1 MGNKYATMNIHICG
15 LNTNDQ
21 AIYESE
27 IKILDKLFPE
37 KDEKKSN
44 DNYKVKYCKKPNWNA
59 YIYSR
64 FNTKN
69 FHLISEVIKNQVNS
83 FNGEGSN
90 NKTKEEKDESKN
102 HMILLFVN
110 DNDSDTLL
118 CNEFS
123 DEEIKGEL
131 VDNFPLMLFLFKD
144 IERSN
149 TYYNDYIF
157 DFSYINCFNLSSI
170 NIPNNNNQENEEI
183 KEKEEYIALFLKK
196 FLYNNYDSY
205 FTERGRRIVDE
216 VDIFTNKQK
225 LGVYLPLV
233 LVGSPGVGKS
243 TFINIINGSRIS
255 KASSSEEPVT
265 SKSAFYDVKIPGNDD
280 SEVLMVDD
288 GIIQEAYLR
297 LVDTPGFD
305 LEKDIKIALNEL
317 KRIFH
322 DFKEGKE
329 KVPVILF
336 FMNPF
341 GRNST
346 KDIEK
351 KKKIF
356 EILKLIKDNK
366 AKVIFVITHIS
377 KNGKWQKEY
386 SFIKLLKEQGLK
398 ELVEEDKSNIIK
410 CDFIGENAYGI
421 KEIFDK
427 IYTYLNVIVD
437 EKNQQ
442 TGKIYTQSFIDDIKN
457 IQTFD
462 EKLQYIKS
470 KTSLFDHFQSKEDII
485 DYANKKSKILIYSM
499 SALAAASGASP
510 VPFTDIAVVFTIQAG
525 TIIQIGKNFGYI
537 WKTISKHDL
546 ESIYKGELYNPD
558 KIQNQNQGKI
568 HLNNEDIKKLIFATI
583 FKGIGM
589 AICLNIDDVV
599 KLFWGIGSIAGSV
612 LGAIIDGGIVFKY
625 SNNARKY
632 YESKCKADD
641 GTIFFTTRC
650 AEYEIIFRQFE
661 LFKNFNLIYPSE

>member
-1 MGNKYATMNIHICG
+1 MGNNYATMNIHICG

-44 DNYKVKYCKKPNWNA
+44 DNYKVKYCKKPKWNA

-83 FNGEGSN
+83 CNGEEAN
-90 NKTKEEKDESKN
+90 NKTKEEIDELKN

-110 DNDSDTLL
+110 DNDSDILL

-149 TYYNDYIF
+149 TYYKDYIF
-157 DFSYINCFNLSSI
+157 DFSYINCLNLSSI
-170 NIPNNNNQENEEI
+170 NIQNNE
-183 KEKEEYIALFLKK
+183 KEKEEYISLFLKK
-196 FLYNNYDSY
+196 FLYNNFDSY
-205 FTERGRRIVDE
+205 FTERGRKIVDE
-216 VDIFTNKQK
+216 IDIFSNKQK
-225 LGVYLPLV
+225 FGVYLPIV

-243 TFINIINGSRIS
+243 TFINILNGSRIS
-255 KASSSEEPVT
+255 KASSSEDPVT
-265 SKSAFYDVKIPGNDD
+265 SKSAIYDVKIPGKDDNDI
-280 SEVLMVDD
+280 LMVDD

-297 LVDTPGFD
+297 IVDTPGFD

-317 KRIFH
+317 KRIFQ

-329 KVPVILF
+329 KIPVILF

-346 KDIEK
+346 RDENK
-351 KKKIF
+351 KNKII
-356 EILKLIKDNK
+356 EILKLIKVNK
-366 AKVIFVITHIS
+366 AKIIFVITHIQ
-377 KNGKWQKEY
+377 KNAKWQKEY
-386 SFIKLLKEQGLK
+386 SFIKYLREQGLE
-398 ELVEEDKSNIIK
+398 ELVEENKSNIIK

-427 IYTYLNVIVD
+427 IYTYLNIILD
-437 EKNQQ
+437 ENNQP

-457 IQTFD
+457 FQTFD

-470 KTSLFDHFQSKEDII
+470 KTSLFDHFESKEDII
-485 DYANKKSKILIYSM
+485 DYANKKSKVLIYSM
-499 SALAAASGASP
+499 STLAAISGANP
-510 VPFTDIAVVFTIQAG
+510 IPFTDIVVVLAIQAG

-546 ESIYKGELYNPD
+546 ESIYKGELYNPNI
-558 KIQNQNQGKI
+558 IQNQNQGEAHMNRK
-568 HLNNEDIKKLIFATI
+568 DIENLVLTI
-583 FKGIGM
+583 FFKGVM
-589 AICLNIDDVV
+589 MTFFLNIDDVL
-599 KLFWGIGSIAGSV
+599 KIFWGIGSIAGAI
-612 LGAIIDGGIVFKY
+612 LGSIIDGGIVFKY

-661 LFKNFNLIYPSE
+661 LFKNFDLIYPPE

>member
-1 MGNKYATMNIHICG
+1 MGNNYATMNIHICG

-44 DNYKVKYCKKPNWNA
+44 NNYKVKYCKKPKWNA

-64 FNTKN
+64 YNTKN

-83 FNGEGSN
+83 YNGEGSN
-90 NKTKEEKDESKN
+90 NKTKEEKDEVKN
-102 HMILLFVN
+102 HMIILFVN
-110 DNDSDTLL
+110 DNDSDKLL

-149 TYYNDYIF
+149 TYYKDYIF
-157 DFSYINCFNLSSI
+157 DFSYINCFNLNSI
-170 NIPNNNNQENEEI
+170 NIPNEA

-205 FTERGRRIVDE
+205 FTERGRKIVDE
-216 VDIFTNKQK
+216 IDIFSNKQK
-225 LGVYLPLV
+225 FGVYLPVV

-243 TFINIINGSRIS
+243 TFINILNGSRIS

-265 SKSAFYDVKIPGNDD
+265 SKSAFYDVKIPGKDD
-280 SEVLMVDD
+280 NEILMVDE

-297 LVDTPGFD
+297 IVDTPGFD

-317 KRIFH
+317 KRIFQ
-322 DFKEGKE
+322 DFREGKE
-329 KVPVILF
+329 KIPVILF
-336 FMNPF
+336 FMSPF

-346 KDIEK
+346 KDTDK
-351 KKKIF
+351 KKKII

-366 AKVIFVITHIS
+366 GKIIFVITHIP
-377 KNGKWQKEY
+377 KNGKWAKEY
-386 SFIKLLKEQGLK
+386 SFIKNLKEQGLE
-398 ELVEEDKSNIIK
+398 ELVEANKSNIIK

-427 IYTYLNVIVD
+427 IYTYLNIILD
-437 EKNQQ
+437 ENNQP

-457 IQTFD
+457 FQTFD

-470 KTSLFDHFQSKEDII
+470 KTSLFDHFESKEDII
-485 DYANKKSKILIYSM
+485 DYANKKSKVLIYSM
-499 SALAAASGASP
+499 STLAAISGASP
-510 VPFTDIAVVFTIQAG
+510 IPFTDIAVVLAIQAG

-546 ESIYKGELYNPD
+546 ESIYKGELYNPNI
-558 KIQNQNQGKI
+558 IQNQNQGEAHINRKEI
-568 HLNNEDIKKLIFATI
+568 EKLVLAIF
-583 FKGIGM
+583 FKGVM
-589 AICLNIDDVV
+589 MTTLLNIDDVL
-599 KLFWGIGSIAGSV
+599 KIFWGAGTLV
-612 LGAIIDGGIVFKY
+612 GALIGAIIDGGIVFKY

-661 LFKNFNLIYPSE
+661 LFKNFELIYPPE

>member
-1 MGNKYATMNIHICG
+1 MTLGY
-15 LNTNDQ
+15 
-21 AIYESE
+21 
-27 IKILDKLFPE
+27 
-37 KDEKKSN
+37 N
-44 DNYKVKYCKKPNWNA
+44 DNEKY
-59 YIYSR
+59 
-64 FNTKN
+64 
-69 FHLISEVIKNQVNS
+69 V
-83 FNGEGSN
+83 
-90 NKTKEEKDESKN
+90 
-102 HMILLFVN
+102 
-110 DNDSDTLL
+110 
-118 CNEFS
+118 
-123 DEEIKGEL
+123 
-131 VDNFPLMLFLFKD
+131 
-144 IERSN
+144 
-149 TYYNDYIF
+149 F
-157 DFSYINCFNLSSI
+157 DFSYINCFNLNSI
-170 NIPNNNNQENEEI
+170 NIPNEA

-205 FTERGRRIVDE
+205 FTERGRKIVDE
-216 VDIFTNKQK
+216 IDIFSNKQK
-225 LGVYLPLV
+225 FGVYLPVV

-243 TFINIINGSRIS
+243 TFINILNGSRIS

-265 SKSAFYDVKIPGNDD
+265 SKSAFYDVKIPGKDD
-280 SEVLMVDD
+280 NEILMVDE

-297 LVDTPGFD
+297 IVDTPGFD

-317 KRIFH
+317 KRIFQ
-322 DFKEGKE
+322 DFREGKE

-336 FMNPF
+336 FMNPV

-346 KDIEK
+346 KDTDK
-351 KKKIF
+351 KKNII

-366 AKVIFVITHIS
+366 DKIIFVITHIP
-377 KNGKWQKEY
+377 KNGKWAKEY
-386 SFIKLLKEQGLK
+386 SFIKNLKEQGLE
-398 ELVEEDKSNIIK
+398 ELVEANKSNIIK

-427 IYTYLNVIVD
+427 IYTYLNIILD
-437 EKNQQ
+437 ENNQP

-457 IQTFD
+457 FQTFD

-470 KTSLFDHFQSKEDII
+470 KTSLFDHFESKEDII

-499 SALAAASGASP
+499 STLAAISGVSP
-510 VPFTDIAVVFTIQAG
+510 IPFTDIVVVVTIQAG
-525 TIIQIGKNFGYI
+525 TIIQIGENFGYI

-546 ESIYKGELYNPD
+546 ESIYKGELYNPNI
-558 KIQNQNQGKI
+558 IQNQNQGEAHINRK
-568 HLNNEDIKKLIFATI
+568 DIEKLVLETI

-599 KLFWGIGSIAGSV
+599 KLFWGIGSIAGAI

-625 SNNARKY
+625 SNNAKKY

-661 LFKNFNLIYPSE
+661 LFKNFDLIYPPE

>member
-1 MGNKYATMNIHICG
+1 MGNNYATMNIHICG

-27 IKILDKLFPE
+27 IKMLDKLFPE

-44 DNYKVKYCKKPNWNA
+44 NNYKVKYCKKPKWNA

-64 FNTKN
+64 DNTKN

-83 FNGEGSN
+83 YNGEGSN
-90 NKTKEEKDESKN
+90 NKTKEEKDEVKN
-102 HMILLFVN
+102 HMIILFVN
-110 DNDSDTLL
+110 DNDSDKLL

-149 TYYNDYIF
+149 TYYKDYIF
-157 DFSYINCFNLSSI
+157 DFSYINCFNLNSI
-170 NIPNNNNQENEEI
+170 NIPNEA

-205 FTERGRRIVDE
+205 FTERGRKIVDE
-216 VDIFTNKQK
+216 IDIFSNKQK
-225 LGVYLPLV
+225 FGVYLPVV

-243 TFINIINGSRIS
+243 TFINILNGSRIS

-265 SKSAFYDVKIPGNDD
+265 SKSAFYDIKIPGKDD
-280 SEVLMVDD
+280 NEILMVDE

-297 LVDTPGFD
+297 IVDTPGFD

-317 KRIFH
+317 KRIFQ
-322 DFKEGKE
+322 DFREGKE
-329 KVPVILF
+329 KIPVILF

-346 KDIEK
+346 KDTDK
-351 KKKIF
+351 KKKII

-366 AKVIFVITHIS
+366 AKIIFVITHIP
-377 KNGKWQKEY
+377 KNGKWAKEY
-386 SFIKLLKEQGLK
+386 SFIKNLKEQGLE
-398 ELVEEDKSNIIK
+398 ELVEANKSNIIK

-427 IYTYLNVIVD
+427 IYTYLNIILD
-437 EKNQQ
+437 ENNQP

-457 IQTFD
+457 FQTFD

-470 KTSLFDHFQSKEDII
+470 KTSLFDHFESKEDII

-499 SALAAASGASP
+499 STLAAISGANP
-510 VPFTDIAVVFTIQAG
+510 IPFTDIVVVLAIQAG

-546 ESIYKGELYNPD
+546 ESIYKGELYNPNI
-558 KIQNQNQGKI
+558 IQNQNQGEAHMNIK
-568 HLNNEDIKKLIFATI
+568 DIEKLVLTI
-583 FKGIGM
+583 FFKGVM
-589 AICLNIDDVV
+589 MTICLNIDDVL
-599 KLFWGIGSIAGSV
+599 KIFWGIGSIVGAILGS
-612 LGAIIDGGIVFKY
+612 IIDGGIVFKY

-661 LFKNFNLIYPSE
+661 LFKNFDLIYPPE

>member
-1 MGNKYATMNIHICG
+1 MGNNYATMNIHICG

-27 IKILDKLFPE
+27 IKMLDKLFPE

-44 DNYKVKYCKKPNWNA
+44 NNYKVKYCKKPKWNA

-64 FNTKN
+64 YNTKN

-83 FNGEGSN
+83 YNGEGSN
-90 NKTKEEKDESKN
+90 NKTKEEKDEVKN
-102 HMILLFVN
+102 HMIILFVN

-149 TYYNDYIF
+149 TYYKDYIF
-157 DFSYINCFNLSSI
+157 DFSYINCFNLNSI
-170 NIPNNNNQENEEI
+170 NIPNEA

-205 FTERGRRIVDE
+205 FTERGRKIVDE
-216 VDIFTNKQK
+216 IDIFSNKQK
-225 LGVYLPLV
+225 FGVYLPVV

-243 TFINIINGSRIS
+243 TFINILNGSRIS

-265 SKSAFYDVKIPGNDD
+265 SKSAFYDVKIPGKDD
-280 SEVLMVDD
+280 NEILMVDE

-297 LVDTPGFD
+297 IVDTPGFD

-317 KRIFH
+317 KRIFQ
-322 DFKEGKE
+322 DFREGKE
-329 KVPVILF
+329 KIPVILF

-346 KDIEK
+346 KDTDK
-351 KKKIF
+351 KKNIY

-366 AKVIFVITHIS
+366 AKIIFVITHIP
-377 KNGKWQKEY
+377 KNGKWAKEY
-386 SFIKLLKEQGLK
+386 SFIKNLKEQGLE
-398 ELVEEDKSNIIK
+398 ELVEANKSNIIK

-427 IYTYLNVIVD
+427 IYTYLNIILD
-437 EKNQQ
+437 ENNQP

-457 IQTFD
+457 FQTFD

-470 KTSLFDHFQSKEDII
+470 KTSLFDHFESKEDII

-499 SALAAASGASP
+499 STLAAISGANP
-510 VPFTDIAVVFTIQAG
+510 IPFTDIVVVLAIQAG

-546 ESIYKGELYNPD
+546 ESIYKGELYNPNI
-558 KIQNQNQGKI
+558 IQNQNQGEAHINRKEI
-568 HLNNEDIKKLIFATI
+568 EKLVLAIF
-583 FKGIGM
+583 FKGVM
-589 AICLNIDDVV
+589 MTTLLNIDDVL
-599 KLFWGIGSIAGSV
+599 KIFWGAGTLV
-612 LGAIIDGGIVFKY
+612 GALIGAIIDGGIVFKY

-661 LFKNFNLIYPSE
+661 LFKNFELIYPPE

>member
-1 MGNKYATMNIHICG
+1 MGNKFATMNIHICG

-44 DNYKVKYCKKPNWNA
+44 DNYKVKYCKKPKWNA

-83 FNGEGSN
+83 CNGEEAN
-90 NKTKEEKDESKN
+90 NKTKEEIDELKN

-110 DNDSDTLL
+110 DNDSDILL

-149 TYYNDYIF
+149 IYYKDYIF
-157 DFSYINCFNLSSI
+157 DFSYISCLNLSSI
-170 NIPNNNNQENEEI
+170 NIQNNE
-183 KEKEEYIALFLKK
+183 KEKEEYISLFLKK

-205 FTERGRRIVDE
+205 FTERGRKIVDE
-216 VDIFTNKQK
+216 IDIFSNKQK
-225 LGVYLPLV
+225 FGVYLPIV

-243 TFINIINGSRIS
+243 TFINILNGSRIS
-255 KASSSEEPVT
+255 KASSSEDPVT
-265 SKSAFYDVKIPGNDD
+265 SKSAIYDVKIPGKDDND
-280 SEVLMVDD
+280 VLMVDD

-297 LVDTPGFD
+297 IVDTPGFD

-317 KRIFH
+317 KRIFQ

-329 KVPVILF
+329 KIPVILF

-346 KDIEK
+346 KDADK
-351 KKKIF
+351 KKKII
-356 EILKLIKDNK
+356 EILKLIKVNK
-366 AKVIFVITHIS
+366 AKIIFVITHIQ
-377 KNGKWQKEY
+377 KNAKWQKEY
-386 SFIKLLKEQGLK
+386 SFIKYLREQGLE
-398 ELVEEDKSNIIK
+398 ELVEENKSNIIK

-427 IYTYLNVIVD
+427 IYMYLNVIVD
-437 EKNQQ
+437 ENNQP

-470 KTSLFDHFQSKEDII
+470 KTSLFDHFYSKEDII
-485 DYANKKSKILIYSM
+485 DYANKKSKILIFSM
-499 SALAAASGASP
+499 SALAAISGASP
-510 VPFTDIAVVFTIQAG
+510 VPFTDIAVVITIQAG

-558 KIQNQNQGKI
+558 IIQNQNQGELHMSNEKI
-568 HLNNEDIKKLIFATI
+568 KELIFAII

-589 AICLNIDDVV
+589 VILNVDDIF
-599 KLFWGIGSIAGSV
+599 KMFWGIGTAV
-612 LGAIIDGGIVFKY
+612 GAVIGGIIDGGIVFKY

-650 AEYEIIFRQFE
+650 AEYEIIFRKFE
-661 LFKNFNLIYPSE
+661 LFKNTNLIYPSE

>member
-1 MGNKYATMNIHICG
+1 MGNNYATMNIHICG

-27 IKILDKLFPE
+27 IKMLDKLFPE

-44 DNYKVKYCKKPNWNA
+44 NNYKVKYCKKPKWNA

-64 FNTKN
+64 YNTKN

-83 FNGEGSN
+83 YNGEGSN
-90 NKTKEEKDESKN
+90 NKTKEEKDEVKN
-102 HMILLFVN
+102 HMIILFVN

-149 TYYNDYIF
+149 TYYKDYIF
-157 DFSYINCFNLSSI
+157 DFSYINCFNLNSI
-170 NIPNNNNQENEEI
+170 NIPNEA

-205 FTERGRRIVDE
+205 FTERGRKIVDE
-216 VDIFTNKQK
+216 IDIFSNKQK
-225 LGVYLPLV
+225 FGVYLPVV

-243 TFINIINGSRIS
+243 TFINILNGSRIS

-265 SKSAFYDVKIPGNDD
+265 SKSAFYDIKIPGKDD
-280 SEVLMVDD
+280 NEILMVDE

-297 LVDTPGFD
+297 IVDTPGFD

-317 KRIFH
+317 KRIFQ
-322 DFKEGKE
+322 DFREGKE
-329 KVPVILF
+329 KIPVILF
-336 FMNPF
+336 FMNPV

-346 KDIEK
+346 KDTDK
-351 KKKIF
+351 KENII

-366 AKVIFVITHIS
+366 AKIIFVITHIP
-377 KNGKWQKEY
+377 KNGKWKKEY
-386 SFIKLLKEQGLK
+386 SFIKNLKEQGLE
-398 ELVEEDKSNIIK
+398 ELVEANKSNIIK

-427 IYTYLNVIVD
+427 IYTYLNIILD
-437 EKNQQ
+437 EKNQP

-457 IQTFD
+457 FQTFD

-470 KTSLFDHFQSKEDII
+470 KTSLFDHFGSKEDII
-485 DYANKKSKILIYSM
+485 DYANKKSKVLIYSM
-499 SALAAASGASP
+499 STLAAISGASP
-510 VPFTDIAVVFTIQAG
+510 IPFTDIAIVLSIQAG
-525 TIIQIGKNFGYI
+525 TIIQIGQNFGYI

-546 ESIYKGELYNPD
+546 ESIYKGELYNPNI
-558 KIQNQNQGKI
+558 IQNQNQGEAHINRK
-568 HLNNEDIKKLIFATI
+568 DIEKLVLETI

-599 KLFWGIGSIAGSV
+599 KLFWGIGSIAGAIV
-612 LGAIIDGGIVFKY
+612 GAIIDGGIVFKY
-625 SNNARKY
+625 
-632 YESKCKADD
+632 
-641 GTIFFTTRC
+641 
-650 AEYEIIFRQFE
+650 
-661 LFKNFNLIYPSE
+661 

>member
-1 MGNKYATMNIHICG
+1 MGNNYATMNIHICG

-27 IKILDKLFPE
+27 IKMLDKLFPE

-44 DNYKVKYCKKPNWNA
+44 NNYKVKYCKKPKWNA

-64 FNTKN
+64 NNTKN

-83 FNGEGSN
+83 YNGEGSN
-90 NKTKEEKDESKN
+90 NKTKEEKDEVKN
-102 HMILLFVN
+102 HMIILFVN

-123 DEEIKGEL
+123 DEDIKGEL

-149 TYYNDYIF
+149 TYYKDYIF
-157 DFSYINCFNLSSI
+157 DFSYINCFNLNSI
-170 NIPNNNNQENEEI
+170 NIPNEA

-205 FTERGRRIVDE
+205 FTERGRKIVDE
-216 VDIFTNKQK
+216 IDIFSNKQK
-225 LGVYLPLV
+225 FGVYLPVV

-243 TFINIINGSRIS
+243 TFINILNGSRIS

-265 SKSAFYDVKIPGNDD
+265 SKSAFYDVKIPGKDD
-280 SEVLMVDD
+280 NEILMVDE

-297 LVDTPGFD
+297 IVDTPGFD

-317 KRIFH
+317 KRIFQ
-322 DFKEGKE
+322 DFREGKE
-329 KVPVILF
+329 KIPVILF

-346 KDIEK
+346 KDTDK
-351 KKKIF
+351 KKKII

-366 AKVIFVITHIS
+366 AKIIFVITHIP
-377 KNGKWQKEY
+377 KNGKWKKEY
-386 SFIKLLKEQGLK
+386 SFIKNLKEQGLE
-398 ELVEEDKSNIIK
+398 ELVEANKSNIIK

-427 IYTYLNVIVD
+427 IYTYLNIILD
-437 EKNQQ
+437 ENNQP

-457 IQTFD
+457 FQTFD

-470 KTSLFDHFQSKEDII
+470 KTSLFDHFESKEDII

-499 SALAAASGASP
+499 STLAAISGASP
-510 VPFTDIAVVFTIQAG
+510 IPFTDVAVVLAIQAG

-546 ESIYKGELYNPD
+546 ESIYKGELYNPNI
-558 KIQNQNQGKI
+558 IQNQNQGEAHMNRK
-568 HLNNEDIKKLIFATI
+568 DIEKLVLTMF
-583 FKGIGM
+583 FKGVM
-589 AICLNIDDVV
+589 MTFFLNIDDVL
-599 KLFWGIGSIAGSV
+599 KIFWGIGSIAGAI
-612 LGAIIDGGIVFKY
+612 LGSIIDGGIVFKY

-661 LFKNFNLIYPSE
+661 LFKNFDLIYPPE

>member
-1 MGNKYATMNIHICG
+1 MGNNYATMNIHICG

-27 IKILDKLFPE
+27 IKMLDKLFPE

-44 DNYKVKYCKKPNWNA
+44 NNYKVKYCKKPKWNA

-64 FNTKN
+64 YNTKN
-69 FHLISEVIKNQVNS
+69 FHLISEVIINQVNS
-83 FNGEGSN
+83 YNGEGSN
-90 NKTKEEKDESKN
+90 NKTKEEKDEVKN
-102 HMILLFVN
+102 HMIILFVN

-123 DEEIKGEL
+123 DEDIKGEL

-149 TYYNDYIF
+149 TYYKDYIF
-157 DFSYINCFNLSSI
+157 DFSYINCFNLNSI
-170 NIPNNNNQENEEI
+170 NIPNEA

-205 FTERGRRIVDE
+205 FTERGRKIVDE
-216 VDIFTNKQK
+216 IDIFSNKQK
-225 LGVYLPLV
+225 FGVYLPVV

-243 TFINIINGSRIS
+243 TFINILNGSRIS

-265 SKSAFYDVKIPGNDD
+265 SKSAFYDVKIPGKDD
-280 SEVLMVDD
+280 NEAFMVDG

-297 LVDTPGFD
+297 IVDTPGFD

-317 KRIFH
+317 KRIFQ
-322 DFKEGKE
+322 DFREGKE
-329 KVPVILF
+329 KIPMILF

-346 KDIEK
+346 KDTDK
-351 KKKIF
+351 KKKII

-366 AKVIFVITHIS
+366 AKIIFVITHIP
-377 KNGKWQKEY
+377 KNGKWAKEY
-386 SFIKLLKEQGLK
+386 SFIKNLKEQGLE
-398 ELVEEDKSNIIK
+398 ELVEANKSNIIK

-427 IYTYLNVIVD
+427 IYTYLNIILD
-437 EKNQQ
+437 ENNQP

-457 IQTFD
+457 FQTFD

-470 KTSLFDHFQSKEDII
+470 KTSLFDHFESKEDII

-499 SALAAASGASP
+499 STLAAISGVSP
-510 VPFTDIAVVFTIQAG
+510 IPFTDIAVVVTIQAG
-525 TIIQIGKNFGYI
+525 TIIQIGENFGYI

-546 ESIYKGELYNPD
+546 ESIYKGELYNPNI
-558 KIQNQNQGKI
+558 IQNQNQGEAHMNRK
-568 HLNNEDIKKLIFATI
+568 DIEKLIFSI
-583 FKGIGM
+583 FFKGVMMTTFLSVNEVLKI
-589 AICLNIDDVV
+589 
-599 KLFWGIGSIAGSV
+599 FWGIGSIAGGII
-612 LGAIIDGGIVFKY
+612 GAMV
-625 SNNARKY
+625 A
-632 YESKCKADD
+632 
-641 GTIFFTTRC
+641 IFFTTRC
-650 AEYEIIFRQFE
+650 AEYEKIFRQFE
-661 LFKNFNLIYPSE
+661 LFKNFDLIYPPE

>member
-1 MGNKYATMNIHICG
+1 MGNKFATMNIHICG

-44 DNYKVKYCKKPNWNA
+44 DNYKVKYCKKPKWNA

-83 FNGEGSN
+83 CNGEEAN
-90 NKTKEEKDESKN
+90 NKTKEEIDELKN

-110 DNDSDTLL
+110 DNDSDILL

-149 TYYNDYIF
+149 TYYKDYIF
-157 DFSYINCFNLSSI
+157 DFSYINCLNLSSI
-170 NIPNNNNQENEEI
+170 NIQNNE
-183 KEKEEYIALFLKK
+183 KEKEEYISLFLKK
-196 FLYNNYDSY
+196 FLYNNFDSY
-205 FTERGRRIVDE
+205 FTERGRKIVDE
-216 VDIFTNKQK
+216 IDIFSNKQK
-225 LGVYLPLV
+225 FGVYLPIV

-243 TFINIINGSRIS
+243 TFINILNGSRIS
-255 KASSSEEPVT
+255 KASSSEDPVT
-265 SKSAFYDVKIPGNDD
+265 SKSAIYDVKIPGKDDNDI
-280 SEVLMVDD
+280 LMVDD

-297 LVDTPGFD
+297 IVDTPGFD

-317 KRIFH
+317 KRIFQ

-329 KVPVILF
+329 KIPVILF

-346 KDIEK
+346 RDENK
-351 KKKIF
+351 KNKII
-356 EILKLIKDNK
+356 EILKLIKVNK
-366 AKVIFVITHIS
+366 AKIIFVITHIQ
-377 KNGKWQKEY
+377 KNAKWQKEY
-386 SFIKLLKEQGLK
+386 SFIKYLREQGLE
-398 ELVEEDKSNIIK
+398 ELVEENKSNIIK

-427 IYTYLNVIVD
+427 IYMYLNVIVD
-437 EKNQQ
+437 ENNQP

-470 KTSLFDHFQSKEDII
+470 KTSLFDHFYSKEDII
-485 DYANKKSKILIYSM
+485 DYANKKSKFLIFSM
-499 SALAAASGASP
+499 SALAAISGASP
-510 VPFTDIAVVFTIQAG
+510 VPFTDIAVVITIQAG

-558 KIQNQNQGKI
+558 IIQNQNQGEL
-568 HLNNEDIKKLIFATI
+568 HLNNEDIKKLVLATI

-589 AICLNIDDVV
+589 GICLNIDDIV
-599 KLFWGIGSIAGSV
+599 KLFWGIGTIVGAV
-612 LGAIIDGGIVFKY
+612 LGGIIDGGIVFKY

-661 LFKNFNLIYPSE
+661 LFKNTNLIYPSE

>member
-1 MGNKYATMNIHICG
+1 MGNKFATMNIHICG
-15 LNTNDQ
+15 LNTNNQ

-44 DNYKVKYCKKPNWNA
+44 DNYKVKYCKKPKWNA

-83 FNGEGSN
+83 CNGEEVN
-90 NKTKEEKDESKN
+90 NKTKEEIDELKN

-110 DNDSDTLL
+110 DNDSDILL

-149 TYYNDYIF
+149 TYYKDYIF
-157 DFSYINCFNLSSI
+157 DFSYINCLNLSSI
-170 NIPNNNNQENEEI
+170 NIQNNE
-183 KEKEEYIALFLKK
+183 KEKEEYISLFLKK
-196 FLYNNYDSY
+196 FLYNNFDSY
-205 FTERGRRIVDE
+205 FTERGRKIVDE
-216 VDIFTNKQK
+216 IDIFSNKQK
-225 LGVYLPLV
+225 FGVYLPIV

-243 TFINIINGSRIS
+243 TFINILNGSRIS
-255 KASSSEEPVT
+255 KASSSEDPVT
-265 SKSAFYDVKIPGNDD
+265 SKSAIYDVKIPGKDDNDI
-280 SEVLMVDD
+280 LMVDD

-297 LVDTPGFD
+297 IVDTPGFD
-305 LEKDIKIALNEL
+305 LQKDIKIALNEL
-317 KRIFH
+317 KRIFQ

-329 KVPVILF
+329 KIPVILF

-346 KDIEK
+346 RDENK
-351 KKKIF
+351 KNKII
-356 EILKLIKDNK
+356 EILKLIKVNK
-366 AKVIFVITHIS
+366 AKIIFVITHIQ
-377 KNGKWQKEY
+377 KNAKWQKEY
-386 SFIKLLKEQGLK
+386 SFIKYLREQGLE
-398 ELVEEDKSNIIK
+398 ELVEENKSNIIK

-427 IYTYLNVIVD
+427 IYMYLNVIVG
-437 EKNQQ
+437 ENNQP

-470 KTSLFDHFQSKEDII
+470 KTSLFDHFYSKEDII
-485 DYANKKSKILIYSM
+485 DYANKKSKFLIFSM
-499 SALAAASGASP
+499 SALAAISGASP
-510 VPFTDIAVVFTIQAG
+510 VPFTDIAVVITIQAG

-558 KIQNQNQGKI
+558 IIQNQNQGEL
-568 HLNNEDIKKLIFATI
+568 HLNNEDIKKLVLATI

-589 AICLNIDDVV
+589 GICLNIDDIV
-599 KLFWGIGSIAGSV
+599 KLFWGIGTIVGAV
-612 LGAIIDGGIVFKY
+612 LGGIIDGGIVFKY

-661 LFKNFNLIYPSE
+661 LFKNTNLIYPSE

>member
-1 MGNKYATMNIHICG
+1 MGNNYATMNIHICG

-27 IKILDKLFPE
+27 IKMLDKLFPE

-44 DNYKVKYCKKPNWNA
+44 NNYKVKYCKKPKWNA

-64 FNTKN
+64 YNTKN

-83 FNGEGSN
+83 YNGEGSN
-90 NKTKEEKDESKN
+90 NKTKEEKDEVKN
-102 HMILLFVN
+102 HMIILFVN

-149 TYYNDYIF
+149 TYYKDYIF
-157 DFSYINCFNLSSI
+157 DFSYINCFNLNSI
-170 NIPNNNNQENEEI
+170 NIPNEA

-205 FTERGRRIVDE
+205 FTERGRKIVDE
-216 VDIFTNKQK
+216 IDIFSNKQK
-225 LGVYLPLV
+225 FGVYLPVV

-243 TFINIINGSRIS
+243 TFINILNGSRIS

-265 SKSAFYDVKIPGNDD
+265 SKSAFYDVKIPGKDD
-280 SEVLMVDD
+280 NEILMVDE

-297 LVDTPGFD
+297 IVDTPGFD

-317 KRIFH
+317 KRIFQ
-322 DFKEGKE
+322 DFREGKE
-329 KVPVILF
+329 KIPVILF

-346 KDIEK
+346 KDTDK
-351 KKKIF
+351 KKKII

-366 AKVIFVITHIS
+366 AKIIFVVTHIP
-377 KNGKWQKEY
+377 KKKKWEKEY
-386 SFIKLLKEQGLK
+386 SFIKNLKEQGLE
-398 ELVEEDKSNIIK
+398 ELVEANKSNIIK

-427 IYTYLNVIVD
+427 IYTYLNIILD
-437 EKNQQ
+437 ENNQP

-457 IQTFD
+457 FQTFD

-470 KTSLFDHFQSKEDII
+470 KTSLFDHFESKEDII

-499 SALAAASGASP
+499 STLAAISGASP
-510 VPFTDIAVVFTIQAG
+510 IPFTDVAVVLAIQAG

-546 ESIYKGELYNPD
+546 ESIYKGELYNPNI
-558 KIQNQNQGKI
+558 IQNQNQGEAHMNRK
-568 HLNNEDIKKLIFATI
+568 DIEKLVLTMF
-583 FKGIGM
+583 FKGVM
-589 AICLNIDDVV
+589 MTFFLNIDDVL
-599 KLFWGIGSIAGSV
+599 KIFWGIGSIAGAI
-612 LGAIIDGGIVFKY
+612 LGSIIDGGIVFKY

-661 LFKNFNLIYPSE
+661 LFKNFDLIYPPE

>member
-1 MGNKYATMNIHICG
+1 MGNNYATMNIHICG

-27 IKILDKLFPE
+27 IKMLDKLFPE

-44 DNYKVKYCKKPNWNA
+44 NNYKVKYCKKPKWNA

-64 FNTKN
+64 YNTKN
-69 FHLISEVIKNQVNS
+69 FHLISEVIINQVNS
-83 FNGEGSN
+83 YNGEGSN
-90 NKTKEEKDESKN
+90 NKTKEEKDEVKN
-102 HMILLFVN
+102 HMIILFVN

-123 DEEIKGEL
+123 DEDIKGEL

-149 TYYNDYIF
+149 TYYKDYIF
-157 DFSYINCFNLSSI
+157 DFSYINCFNLNSI
-170 NIPNNNNQENEEI
+170 NIPNEA

-205 FTERGRRIVDE
+205 FTERGRKIVDE
-216 VDIFTNKQK
+216 IDIFSNKQK
-225 LGVYLPLV
+225 FGVYLPVV

-243 TFINIINGSRIS
+243 TFINILNGSRIS

-265 SKSAFYDVKIPGNDD
+265 SKSAFYDVKIPGKDD
-280 SEVLMVDD
+280 NEAFMVDG

-297 LVDTPGFD
+297 IVDTPGFD

-317 KRIFH
+317 KRIFQ
-322 DFKEGKE
+322 DFREGKE
-329 KVPVILF
+329 KIPMILF

-346 KDIEK
+346 KDTDK
-351 KKKIF
+351 KKKII

-366 AKVIFVITHIS
+366 AKIIFVITHIP
-377 KNGKWQKEY
+377 KNGKWAKEY
-386 SFIKLLKEQGLK
+386 SFIKNLKEQGLE
-398 ELVEEDKSNIIK
+398 ELVEANKSNIIK

-427 IYTYLNVIVD
+427 IYTYLNIILD
-437 EKNQQ
+437 ENNQP

-457 IQTFD
+457 FQTFD

-470 KTSLFDHFQSKEDII
+470 KTSLFDHFESKEDII

-499 SALAAASGASP
+499 STLAAISGANP
-510 VPFTDIAVVFTIQAG
+510 IPFTDIVVVLAIQAG

-546 ESIYKGELYNPD
+546 ESIYKGELYNPNI
-558 KIQNQNQGKI
+558 IQNQNQGEAHMNIK
-568 HLNNEDIKKLIFATI
+568 DIEKLVLTI
-583 FKGIGM
+583 FFKGVM
-589 AICLNIDDVV
+589 MTICLNIDDVL
-599 KLFWGIGSIAGSV
+599 KIFWGIGSIVGAILGS
-612 LGAIIDGGIVFKY
+612 IIDGGIVFKY

-650 AEYEIIFRQFE
+650 AEYEKIFRQFE
-661 LFKNFNLIYPSE
+661 LFKNFDLIYPPE